1 MGWQHDFGL
10 GSGCR
15 SAVGVARTGMFDVVF
30 RRAAQNALIK
40 RRRAD
45 KDIGSGRRRKKK
57 STRAG
62 AGGAGAGGPP
72 GVAVVTKLSLEE
84 RDLGPTLAHATMRRV
99 FGLIA

>member
-1 MGWQHDFGL
+1 
-10 GSGCR
+10 
-15 SAVGVARTGMFDVVF
+15 MFDVVF

-62 AGGAGAGGPP
+62 AGGAGAGGAGAGGPP